1 MHNKHSF
8 SQFCPFCEYS
18 YRSGALSERTHVS
31 ELAEDLLTGDG
42 AKRAKIG
49 VNAFMHG
56 GAGSFGPIEIY
67 CAKLFIPSR
76 SPE

>member
-1 MHNKHSF
+1 M
-8 SQFCPFCEYS
+8 
-18 YRSGALSERTHVS
+18 S

-56 GAGSFGPIEIY
+56 GAGSFGLIEIY
-67 CAKLFIPSR
+67 CAKLFIFSA
-76 SPE
+76 SSDILSAAV